1 MAETPSTDFE
11 KQAREAVTA
20 GLANAAGP
28 SAVQVICQC
37 IARAAQGGTDPRQG
51 IVAAVKGSMGAL
63 LLAGK
68 DLPDTA
74 IKLLDALSTMSL
86 FSRVGPEEVMSAV
99 LEGIAGVT
107 PMTNRQVR
115 DALFSRIDE
124 KYMGAGPVF
133 DEFCEKA
140 KKAAKA

>member
-28 SAVQVICQC
+28 TTVQITCQC
-37 IARAAQGGTDPRQG
+37 ITRAAQSGADPKKAV
-51 IVAAVKGSMGAL
+51 VAVVKGSMGAL
-63 LLAGK
+63 ILANK

-74 IKLLDALSTMSL
+74 IKLLDSLATMSL

-99 LEGIAGVT
+99 LEGIAAVT

-115 DALFSRIDE
+115 DSLYAKIDE
-124 KYMGAGPVF
+124 RFMGAGQVF
-133 DEFCEKA
+133 DDFCEKA
-140 KKAAKA
+140 KKP